1 MVWNDEILSRSTFFV
16 KWWLVLKGDIPRYGG
31 FNGVQGGVGF
41 SVFLGVLRC
50 LFWPFC
56 ASHHVWAVV
65 SQSAATN
72 QTYARPCSRPRTE
85 KIRDRK
91 NRISNREISGVFT
104 GMGAEVEK
112 NLTPGYQTGAKF
124 DKNTWKAQTLFDAQ
138 RVKYKVAQTA
148 EPLSRNRFLII
159 HSSCLLRIY

>member
-1 MVWNDEILSRSTFFV
+1 MRPITCGPLSA
-16 KWWLVLKGDIPRYGG
+16 
-31 FNGVQGGVGF
+31 N
-41 SVFLGVLRC
+41 LR
-50 LFWPFC
+50 
-56 ASHHVWAVV
+56 
-65 SQSAATN
+65 
-72 QTYARPCSRPRTE
+72 RPIKPTHALAHAHALN